1 MCGRRTR
8 ARAHKFKLELPAVD
22 LRRAIVGIYGY
33 VRSAAEVFCHGL
45 GKLDA
50 GADGDEVDILGVA
63 VEHEVADIPANDEAL
78 ASETVGSGS
87 YAREYGVG
95 EKMSEIHY

>member
-1 MCGRRTR
+1 M
-8 ARAHKFKLELPAVD
+8 
-22 LRRAIVGIYGY
+22 
-33 VRSAAEVFCHGL
+33 
-45 GKLDA
+45 A